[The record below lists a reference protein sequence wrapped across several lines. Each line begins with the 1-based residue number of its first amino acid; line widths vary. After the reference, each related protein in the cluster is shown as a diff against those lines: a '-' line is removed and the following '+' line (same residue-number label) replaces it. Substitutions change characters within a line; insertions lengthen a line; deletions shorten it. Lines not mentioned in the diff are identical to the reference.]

1 MKGPIRI
8 VFVEDDPEMMAIY
21 AENFVMPEFQITTA
35 SNGNKAIE
43 VLRNSEK
50 EFDVMVTDNC
60 MPQMDGLKLLRTVHK
75 EFPEIKLFMVTAYG
89 DWTDYIDAHNIGV
102 QKFVDK
108 PVKMSELRNLIR
120 AIA

>member
-1 MKGPIRI
+1 MNGPIRI

-21 AENFVMPEFQITTA
+21 VENFMTPEFEIMTA
-35 SNGNKAIE
+35 TNGKNAIE
-43 VLRNSEK
+43 VLRNSK
-50 EFDVMVTDNC
+50 TEFNVIVTDNC
-60 MPQMDGLKLLRTVHK
+60 MPQMDGLKLLRLVRQ
-75 EFPEIKLFMVTAYG
+75 EFPKIKLLMITAYG
-89 DWTDYIDAHNIGV
+89 DWTDYVDAHNIGV